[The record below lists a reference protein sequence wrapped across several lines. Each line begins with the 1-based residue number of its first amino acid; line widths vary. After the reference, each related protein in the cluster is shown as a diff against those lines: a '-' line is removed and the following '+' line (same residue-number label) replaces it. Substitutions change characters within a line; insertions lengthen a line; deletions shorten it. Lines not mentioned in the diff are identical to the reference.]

1 MDMDR
6 EQLAHFLRRRRE
18 ALAPSDVGLPV
29 GSRRRTPGLRREEV
43 ALLAGMS
50 VDYVGR
56 LEQQRAT
63 QPSEQMLNALVR
75 ALRLSLDERDHLYRL
90 AGHNPPTRIG
100 GTEHVRATLL
110 RILDRLHDTPA
121 QVVDDL
127 GATLEQNRLAVALLG
142 DDARFTGLDRS
153 LVHRWFTDPRA
164 RDVYPAEDH
173 EHQSRI
179 QVADLRAA
187 VGRRGAQDSRARA
200 LVDSLLSQSAE
211 FRTLWEQ
218 HAVAVRRGEE
228 KRIAHPQLGVI
239 EVQCEILRVPD
250 DSQWLLVFTA
260 TPGTESAARLEL
272 LGVVGHDEFGSLQ
285 GSRT

>member
-1 MDMDR
+1 MDR
-6 EQLAHFLRRRRE
+6 AQLAHFLRRRRE
-18 ALAPSDVGLPV
+18 ALVPADVGLTD
-29 GSRRRTPGLRREEV
+29 GARRRTPGLRREEV
-43 ALLAGMS
+43 AMLAGMS

-75 ALRLSLDERDHLYRL
+75 ALRLTLDERDHLYRL
-90 AGHNPPTRIG
+90 AGHNPPARIG
-100 GTEHVRATLL
+100 ATDHVHPTLL

-127 GATLEQNRLAVALLG
+127 GTTLVQNPLAVALLG
-142 DDARFTGLDRS
+142 DDNRFEGLDRS

-164 RDVYPAEDH
+164 RDVYPEQDH
-173 EHQSRI
+173 DHQSRV

-187 VGRRGAQDSRARA
+187 VGRRGAQDQRARA
-200 LVDSLLSQSAE
+200 LVDSLLARSAE
-211 FRTLWEQ
+211 FRSLWEE
-218 HAVAVRRGEE
+218 HDVAVRRGEE

-239 EVQCEILRVPD
+239 EVQCQILKVND

-260 TPGTESAARLEL
+260 TPGTESAGRLEL
-272 LGVVGHDEFGSLQ
+272 LGVIGQ
-285 GSRT
+285 GLLA

>member
-18 ALAPSDVGLPV
+18 ALTPSDVGLTA
-29 GSRRRTPGLRREEV
+29 GARRRTPGLRREEV
-43 ALLAGMS
+43 AMLAGMS

-75 ALRLSLDERDHLYRL
+75 ALRLTLDERDHLYRL
-90 AGHNPPTRIG
+90 AGHNPPQRIG
-100 GTEHVRATLL
+100 ASDHVHPTLL
-110 RILDRLHDTPA
+110 RILDRLGDTPA

-127 GATLEQNRLAVALLG
+127 GTTLVQNRLAMALLG
-142 DDARFTGLDRS
+142 DDGRFSGLDRS
-153 LVHRWFTDPRA
+153 LVHRWFTDPGA
-164 RDVYPAEDH
+164 RDVYPPADH

-187 VGRRGAQDSRARA
+187 LGRRGSQDPRARA
-200 LVDSLLSQSAE
+200 IVDSLLDTSAE
-211 FRTLWEQ
+211 FRELWER
-218 HAVAVRRGEE
+218 HDVAVRRGEE
-228 KRIAHPQLGVI
+228 KRIAHPRLGVI
-239 EVQCEILRVPD
+239 DVQCQILRVND

-260 TPGTESAARLEL
+260 TPGTESAERLEL
-272 LGVVGHDEFGSLQ
+272 LGVVGHEMMA
-285 GSRT
+285 